1 MKNVLKLFVAFIAIG
16 LLTFGC
22 KKDTVKKNLLKV
34 GDTEY
39 EITAGSLKNYGN
51 FGGTSYNL
59 DLRLFTDGVQ
69 YSNGSHSGTGPLIY
83 FEMYTTDGTGL
94 DARDYVY
101 DNLYTDDRGTF
112 TGDSEYYLDYGT
124 GSGLF
129 LNSGTVTVNKS
140 GSVYEIEF
148 TGTDQNGKV
157 ITAYFKGEIPIYNVA
172 KSLNAKE
179 DKRK

>member
-22 KKDTVKKNLLKV
+22 KKDDVKKNFLKI

-39 EITAGSLKNYGN
+39 ELTAGSIKNW
-51 FGGTSYNL
+51 GGTTSYNL

-69 YSNGSHSGTGPLIY
+69 FVSGNHSGTGPLIY
-83 FEMYTTDGTGL
+83 FEMYTTNGLGL
-94 DARDYVY
+94 DSRDYVY
-101 DNLYTDDRGTF
+101 DAVGSENIGTF
-112 TGDSEYYLDYGT
+112 DWSYYFTNYDSGNGSSLD
-124 GSGLF
+124 

-148 TGTDQNGKV
+148 NGTDQNGKA
-157 ITAYFKGEIPIYNVA
+157 ITGYFKGEIPIYNVP
-172 KSLNAKE
+172 KSLNTKE